1 MQLSFIIPAL
11 ARNHELDR
19 CIAAIQS
26 AITSHELYEIIVICP
41 PDSVMDIEAGFP
53 MARVVIETRKSIY
66 GAMNDGIRVAK
77 GEFLYFLGQDDIV
90 LSGFE
95 KLIQELKD
103 DVTVFDV
110 FWGNKGVY
118 RNFPNRYL
126 LLVRN
131 ICHQGV
137 VYRKSLFYSH
147 GVFCTRFRVQA
158 DHFMNIKLF
167 WSKPEAPSISYRKQV
182 FSHYSANGFSTTEKD
197 RVFHELYP
205 LILRHY
211 VGRLAA
217 SLLIARRFL
226 MRRLKF

>member
-66 GAMNDGIRVAK
+66 GAMNDGIRAAK
-77 GEFLYFLGQDDIV
+77 GEFL
-90 LSGFE
+90 
-95 KLIQELKD
+95 LKD

-126 LLVRN
+126 LLIRN
-131 ICHQGV
+131 LCHQGV

-205 LILRHY
+205 LILRNY